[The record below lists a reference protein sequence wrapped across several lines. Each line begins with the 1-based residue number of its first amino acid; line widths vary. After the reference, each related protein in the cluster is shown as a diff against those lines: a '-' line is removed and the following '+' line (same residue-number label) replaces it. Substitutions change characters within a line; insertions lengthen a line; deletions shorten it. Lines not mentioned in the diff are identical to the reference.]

1 MAIYKRNSDRI
12 TGKVIIRANLKNESP
27 LLIGKG
33 AGESTD
39 IEVMQLPDGRPY
51 IPASSMA
58 GCLKQFMIDHGMTS
72 DHNYLWGRTGKE
84 EKNPLQSHFRIDDLI
99 PDTTTIGD
107 ITMRDGVKINHK
119 TGTAEDKKKYDYRI
133 VEPGLVFPFQAEITI
148 RNKMKIEE
156 VALFVAHLKD
166 SLMFKGFRIGA
177 LTNTGFGKFEC
188 LDFSAH
194 QFTFPKNADA
204 WFEFIDSGKIIEPK
218 MELAEPSTILQP
230 GSFSI
235 EAIFSLKTSLIIGA
249 YGIKSTEPDK
259 SQLKSRDR
267 HVLPGKSIRG
277 AIRHRAIKI
286 LNTLETGNAED
297 QVNDLFG
304 IVDEE
309 NGKKAQKGRLRVE
322 EYIFKENEVE
332 PMLQNRIRV
341 DRFTGGVIDG
351 ALFNS
356 EPVWTKGQEAIK
368 LTFTILK
375 EALLEEKKLL
385 LLLLKDLWLEDLAIG
400 GEKNIGRGILIGQ
413 EAEIF
418 NKGKLI
424 AKFERNGTG
433 PELNFTS
440 GNAAAINSL
449 FEVET
454 TNHE

>member
-1 MAIYKRNSDRI
+1 MAAYKRNSDRI
-12 TGKVIIRANLKNESP
+12 IGKIIIRASLKNESP

-39 IEVMQLPDGRPY
+39 IEIMQLPDGRPY

-58 GCLKQFMIDHGMTS
+58 GCLKQFMIDHDMTS
-72 DHNYLWGRTGKE
+72 DHNYLWGRTGNE
-84 EKNPLQSHFRIDDLI
+84 EKNPIQSHLRIDDLVPASASI
-99 PDTTTIGD
+99 SD
-107 ITMRDGVKINHK
+107 ISMRDGVKINHK
-119 TGTAEDKKKYDYRI
+119 TGTAEDAKKYDYHI
-133 VEPGLVFPFQAEITI
+133 VEPGLVFSFQSEITI
-148 RNKMKIEE
+148 RNGMNINE
-156 VALFVAHLKD
+156 VTKFVSALRDVLRF
-166 SLMFKGFRIGA
+166 SEFRIGA

-188 LDFSAH
+188 LGFSAH
-194 QFTFPKNADA
+194 QFKFPENAEA
-204 WFEFIDSGKIIEPK
+204 WFQFIDSGNISLSEMK
-218 MELAEPSTILQP
+218 LAEVSTIQQP

-235 EAIFSLKTSLIIGA
+235 EAIFKLKTSLIIGA
-249 YGIKSTEPDK
+249 YGVKSTEPDK

-277 AIRHRAIKI
+277 AIRHRAVKI
-286 LNTLETGNAED
+286 LNTLEIPNAES
-297 QVNDLFG
+297 QANSLFG

-309 NGKKAQKGRLRVE
+309 NGTKAQKGRLRVE

-332 PMLQNRIRV
+332 PMLQNRIRI

-375 EALLEEKKLL
+375 EALPEEKKLL

-413 EAEIF
+413 KAKVF
-418 NKGKLI
+418 NDGELI
-424 AKFERNGTG
+424 AQFQRNGTSH
-433 PELNFTS
+433 ELAFTV
-440 GNAAAINSL
+440 GDAAAINSL

-454 TNHE
+454 SAS